1 MNHIL
6 FHNKSTLQIEMDYY
20 RSYSADRYVNT
31 NDNSFIIL
39 TPFSKEYIYKDHRD
53 EGYIEMYSQLIDD
66 VIEHTLKIKRYD
78 ILSYYHDHNNSP
90 SVRSLH
96 TAKLLFLIKGKFY
109 YYNIYDDQLLLV
121 SDVELDEKVF
131 KKDRLYIFGVSDVL
145 NLARFYSE
153 FSFYATIL
161 DAGHLLYNVKNVL
174 VNKNID
180 FFQFKEINSKYVYEH
195 IKVDSRYSYISFG
208 IEISPHYK
216 EIQMFGSKHYVTGK
230 DKRLSIAHN
239 ELGTSMYLQKLLSK
253 YNNSTNTS
261 VGDLV
266 KTTNITF
273 FQLSSKLI
281 RNSAHTTI
289 GNHNYGEKFESFKPE
304 DALTY
309 LKRSKDLFS
318 SDGME
323 YCFLLKNDEG
333 EYIYWSNFTTTN
345 IAIDFRRVMYEDHN
359 FFDFNSYKIVFIC
372 FSNTEKAEENGLKK
386 HLMTSSEMMQLVALY
401 SASVGYAFRPMKNH
415 NDLFLK
421 NLLNLDEKYE
431 INFMGVV
438 CNSPIQQLSYYLR

>member
-1 MNHIL
+1 
-6 FHNKSTLQIEMDYY
+6 MDYY
-20 RSYSADRYVNT
+20 RSYSADRYKNT

-39 TPFSKEYIYKDHRD
+39 TPFSKEYIYKDLRD
-53 EGYIEMYSQLIDD
+53 EGHIDMYSQLIDE

-121 SDVELDEKVF
+121 SDIEIDAQVF
-131 KKDRLYIFGVSDVL
+131 KKDRMYIFGVSDVL

-153 FSFYATIL
+153 FSFYATLL

-180 FFQFKEINSKYVYEH
+180 FCQLKEINSKYVYEH
-195 IKVDSRYSYISFG
+195 IKIDSRYSYISFG
-208 IEISPHYK
+208 LELSPHYK
-216 EIQMFGSKHYVTGK
+216 ENQMLSRKHYVSGQ

-239 ELGTSMYLQKLLSK
+239 ELSTTAYLNTLLSN
-253 YNNSTNTS
+253 YNNSTNIMD
-261 VGDLV
+261 GNFI
-266 KTTNITF
+266 KTDNIPF
-273 FQLSSKLI
+273 IQLSSKLT

-289 GNHNYGEKFESFKPE
+289 GNHNYGEKFESFIPE
-304 DALTY
+304 DALNY

-323 YCFLLKNDEG
+323 YCFLLKNDKG
-333 EYIYWSNFTTTN
+333 EYIYWSDFTTTN
-345 IAIDFRRVMYEDHN
+345 TAIDFRRVMYEDHN
-359 FFDFNSYKIVFIC
+359 FFDFNSYRIVFIC
-372 FSNTEKAEENGLKK
+372 FSNREKAEENGLKN
-386 HLMTSSEMMQLVALY
+386 HLITSAEMMQLVALY
-401 SASVGYAFRPMKNH
+401 AASVGYAFRPMKNH
-415 NDLFLK
+415 NDHFLS
-421 NLLNLDEKYE
+421 NLLNLDDKYE

-438 CNSPIQQLSYYLR
+438 CNSPIQQLSYHLR